1 MPDTP
6 AAKPRLIGINHVA
19 LEVGDIDE
27 ALEFYGRFFTFTLRS
42 RSDRMAF
49 IEMGD
54 QFLALSTGR
63 HQRPDTDRH
72 FGLVVDHRDGLRAR
86 MEAAGVQFTS
96 EKRMDF
102 LDPWGNQVEVVP
114 YRNIQFLK
122 DRAVLEAMGAEDL
135 RKTEAAKDELRGK
148 GIAPPANA

>member
-1 MPDTP
+1 MSKTSVQ
-6 AAKPRLIGINHVA
+6 KPRLIGINHVA
-19 LEVGDIDE
+19 LEVGDIDA
-27 ALEFYGRFFTFTLRS
+27 ALEFYGRFFDFTLQS
-42 RSDRMAF
+42 RSETMAF

-63 HQRPDTDRH
+63 SQPPDTDRH
-72 FGLVVDHRDGLRAR
+72 FGLVVDDREGLRAR

-114 YRNIQFLK
+114 YRDIQFLK
-122 DRAVLEAMGAEDL
+122 DPAVLKKLGAEGL
-135 RKTEAAKDELRGK
+135 RKSEAAKEELREK
-148 GIAPPANA
+148 GVKPPQTA